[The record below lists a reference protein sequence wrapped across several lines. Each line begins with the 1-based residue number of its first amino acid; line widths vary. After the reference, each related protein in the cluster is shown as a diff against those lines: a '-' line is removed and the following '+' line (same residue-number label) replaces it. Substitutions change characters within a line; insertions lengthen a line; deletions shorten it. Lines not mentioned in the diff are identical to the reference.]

1 MGLSGTPEVSAGDH
15 ACCVF
20 ASDDDQASL
29 VGRYV
34 LDAIN
39 RRDRIFYLA
48 DRSDEQTVADFISH
62 AGHDGRALLDSGALQ
77 VMHSSQ
83 MHLDDGFDRDH
94 QLLVW
99 RQLTGMARNDGF
111 RGLSVLAEMSWALS
125 RGVDL
130 DVLIDYEASAQP
142 VFTSGEMSAVCQYD
156 SRLFDRETLSR
167 AGHAHPYAMEI
178 DDRGVSVDYN
188 RLLLHLADNIE
199 LGGEIDLS
207 NVHFLEQLLE
217 ERLADADA
225 VIDLRGLS
233 FVDAGGCR
241 LLREASSGGHGPGR
255 AILRNTPEMVERVM
269 RIFADAG

>member
-1 MGLSGTPEVSAGDH
+1 MGLAGTPEVSAGDH

-20 ASDDDQASL
+20 ASDDDQAAL

-34 LDAIN
+34 RDAVA

-48 DRSDEQTVADFISH
+48 DRSDERTVADFVSH
-62 AGHDGRALLDSGALQ
+62 AGYDATALLDSGALQ

-83 MHLDDGFDRDH
+83 MHIDDGFDRDH
-94 QLLVW
+94 QLIVW
-99 RQLTGMARNDGF
+99 RQLTGQARNDGY

-130 DVLIDYEASAQP
+130 DVLIDYEATSQP
-142 VFTSGEMSAVCQYD
+142 VFTSGELSAICQYD
-156 SRLFDRETLSR
+156 RRLFDRETLSR
-167 AGHAHPYAMEI
+167 VGHVHPYAMEM

-188 RLLLHLADNIE
+188 RLLLHLAGEIE

-207 NVHFLEQLLE
+207 NVHFLEQLLH
-217 ERLADADA
+217 ERLADADT

-233 FVDAGGCR
+233 FIDAGGCR
-241 LLREASSGGHGPGR
+241 LLRDATSGAHGPGR
-255 AILRNTPEMVERVM
+255 AVLRNAPEVVERVM
-269 RIFADAG
+269 KIFADAG